1 MSSAIASEKYGTF
14 KGVFL
19 PTLLAVF
26 GVILFL
32 RLGWMVGNVGIHTTL
47 FIIFLALVVAGLTVL
62 SISATVSNMRVGGGG
77 AYYIISRS
85 LGIEVG
91 AALGLLLFFAQA
103 IGISFYLNGFAESFS
118 ILFPIVSEKLVSVLA
133 LIVLGGLG
141 YFSANFL
148 VRVPA
153 SLSLFAALLS
163 VLIMIMINAGAGISA
178 IFVTILIYY
187 VMLRRRINTNW
198 GDARQGILMLLARY
212 IIHRLQENKPS
223 PYSWKPNFLVM
234 VPGPSTGWPLIE
246 FANHLSQNS
255 GFITTATALSIDT
268 SQERIQTLE
277 EAMRKHLQDK
287 DIFSLV
293 RIYQG
298 ASWYQVAER
307 LILFY
312 GIGRIVPD
320 TIVIGAPQIDS
331 INADLYRLIKFAHEQ
346 HRNIL
351 LLNQSLK
358 DIGEKKA
365 KKKMMIWW
373 GGKRHNGSLM
383 IALSNL
389 LQRSSFWDDSSI
401 TLCSAVD
408 NVKQQ
413 DELKLRLRDFAYKSR
428 ITVDI
433 EVICNSQNT
442 PILQVIAEKSKDAD
456 IIFIGVRPPGK
467 DELEVDYLAYI
478 RKLFGSLAQLESI
491 CFVMA
496 GDEVR
501 TSRIFS

>member
-1 MSSAIASEKYGTF
+1 MGLPILLYLRVDAATLKSNMLIMADLSYSKPLLILGLWAAALSSAVSAFLSAPRLMQALAIDHVIPYRLSKGFKAGDDEPKFAIVFTFLIA
-14 KGVFL
+14 
-19 PTLLAVF
+19 LLAVLL
-26 GVILFL
+26 GDLNAIAPILT
-32 RLGWMVGNVGIHTTL
+32 MIY
-47 FIIFLALVVAGLTVL
+47 LTAF
-62 SISATVSNMRVGGGG
+62 ATINFST
-77 AYYIISRS
+77 
-85 LGIEVG
+85 GIETLIG
-91 AALGLLLFFAQA
+91 APSWRPQF
-103 IGISFYLNGFAESFS
+103 
-118 ILFPIVSEKLVSVLA
+118 
-133 LIVLGGLG
+133 
-141 YFSANFL
+141 
-148 VRVPA
+148 RVPA
-153 SLSLFAALLS
+153 SLSLFAALIA

-268 SQERIQTLE
+268 SQERIETLE

-320 TIVIGAPQIDS
+320 TLVIGAPQIDS

-351 LLNQSLK
+351 LINQSLK
-358 DIGEKKA
+358 DIDEKKP
-365 KKKMMIWW
+365 KKKIMIWW

-383 IALSNL
+383 IALGNL
-389 LQRSSFWDDSSI
+389 LQRSSFWDDSTI
-401 TLCSAVD
+401 TLCSVVD
-408 NVKQQ
+408 NIRQQ
-413 DELKLRLRDFAYKSR
+413 DEVKLRLKDFADRSR
-428 ITVDI
+428 IVVKID
-433 EVICNSQNT
+433 VICNSQNI
-442 PILQVIAEKSKDAD
+442 PLLQVIAEKSVDAD
-456 IIFIGVRPPGK
+456 MVFIGVRPPGLEES
-467 DELEVDYLAYI
+467 ELDYIAYI
-478 RKLFGSLAQLESI
+478 RKFFGSLTQLESV

-501 TSRIFS
+501 VSRIFS